1 MANKRRVLLVDD
13 EPGIVKV
20 VSKRLEHAGFDVMV
34 AMDGQDALTK
44 ARLGHPDVILL
55 DLMLPKMSGLEVC
68 AALKQDEQY
77 RKIPII
83 IFTGKGDAMDEKLC
97 REVGAEAFIT
107 KPQGSKALLE
117 QIEILLARIVGPG
130 SSKSG

>member
-1 MANKRRVLLVDD
+1 MTTKRRVLLIDD

-34 AMDGQDALTK
+34 AMDGQDGLTK

-97 REVGAEAFIT
+97 REVGVEAFIT

-117 QIEILLARIVGPG
+117 QIEILLSRIIGPD
-130 SSKSG
+130 SSDLD